1 MSDGAVEVL
10 GIDHVYITVRDLA
23 PSERFYDS
31 LLVGALGHV
40 KARAPIG
47 GDPHVHYINRHF
59 SLALRPARAAVPHD
73 PYAAGLHHF
82 CFRVENEAAVDR
94 VVAKLAAAGIAASA
108 PRLYPEYAPDY
119 YATFVEDPDGV
130 RLEVTNFRAER
141 RERYARLERGPQSW
155 LALATSAGVV
165 RRALLMSALVGA
177 LLIAI
182 NHGDALRRG
191 ELDRT
196 RVLKMAL
203 TLLVPYCVS
212 TYSSVGAMRPL
223 RTPGEAP

>member
-1 MSDGAVEVL
+1 MSSEAARVL
-10 GIDHVYITVRDLA
+10 GIDHVYISVRDLA
-23 PSERFYDS
+23 LSERFYDS
-31 LLVGALGHV
+31 VLVDALGHE
-40 KARAPIG
+40 KATAPIG

-59 SLALRPARAAVPHD
+59 SLALRPARAVAPHD

-82 CFRVENEAAVDR
+82 CFRVDDEAAVDR
-94 VVAKLAAAGIAASA
+94 VVASLAAASIAASA

-119 YATFVEDPDGV
+119 YATFLSDPDGV

-141 RERYARLERGPQSW
+141 RARYAMSSRNAPSW

-177 LLIAI
+177 LLITI
-182 NHGDALRRG
+182 NHGDALLRG

-212 TYSSVGAMRPL
+212 SYSSVGAMRSL
-223 RTPGEAP
+223 RTPGETP